1 LPGRSLLFAGYDAT
15 AMSLCFMMLEIARHA
30 NVQAKLRSEI
40 RQKAR
45 DIRERGDVEFTA
57 NDFDNMSYL
66 NAVIKVGFLKL

>member
-1 LPGRSLLFAGYDAT
+1 
-15 AMSLCFMMLEIARHA
+15 MMLEIARHA